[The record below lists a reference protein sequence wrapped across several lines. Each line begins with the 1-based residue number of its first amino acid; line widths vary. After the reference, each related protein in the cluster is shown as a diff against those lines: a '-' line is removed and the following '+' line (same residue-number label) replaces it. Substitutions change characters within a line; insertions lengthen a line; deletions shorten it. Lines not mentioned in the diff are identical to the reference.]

1 MFKITK
7 AHRDNAKKLGL
18 SIKKSQVSGKKL
30 DVYKDSIK
38 IASIGAKGYSDYQ
51 TYKRT
56 DGKAYAD
63 KRRAL
68 YHARH
73 KKEKKYNS
81 KKELTPGYL
90 ASKILW

>member
-7 AHRDNAKKLGL
+7 AHRDKAKKLGL

-30 DVYKDSIK
+30 DVFRNSKK
-38 IASIGAKGYSDYQ
+38 IASIGALGYSDYQ

-68 YHARH
+68 YKQRH
-73 KKEKKYNS
+73 RREKKY
-81 KKELTPGYL
+81 KDGKLTPGYL

>member
-30 DVYKDSIK
+30 DVYKGSNK
-38 IASIGAKGYSDYQ
+38 VASIGAKGYSDYQ
-51 TYKRT
+51 TFKKT

-63 KRRAL
+63 ARRKA
-68 YHARH
+68 YHTRH
-73 KKEKKYNS
+73 RKEKKY
-81 KKELTPGYL
+81 KDGKLTPGYL
-90 ASKILW
+90 AKKILW